1 MFKNLELHNLYPT
14 EHMRQHNRSCVVYSV
29 ASIKIAYVCPFCSKN
44 HLKDREIH
52 GDYSED
58 GVLLSFCPKC
68 GRMYRV
74 ELSNNKRK
82 IIGVQ
87 LAMKCNL
94 NFGEAK
100 ETVMD
105 APKDSFIEH
114 VKTRLEVTIE
124 DILEV
129 VEKL

>member
-1 MFKNLELHNLYPT
+1 
-14 EHMRQHNRSCVVYSV
+14 
-29 ASIKIAYVCPFCSKN
+29 
-44 HLKDREIH
+44 
-52 GDYSED
+52 
-58 GVLLSFCPKC
+58 
-68 GRMYRV
+68 
-74 ELSNNKRK
+74 
-82 IIGVQ
+82 
-87 LAMKCNL
+87 MKCNL